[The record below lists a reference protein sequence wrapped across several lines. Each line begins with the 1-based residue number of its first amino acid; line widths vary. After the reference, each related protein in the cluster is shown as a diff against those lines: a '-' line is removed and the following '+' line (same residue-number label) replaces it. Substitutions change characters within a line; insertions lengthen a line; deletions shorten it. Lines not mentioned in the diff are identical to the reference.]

1 MFPEERRS
9 NIIDILNK
17 LGRRRVSDLA
27 RDLAVSEVTVR
38 QDLDL
43 LERQGL
49 LRRTHGGAI
58 LNSRTGFE
66 RTFQLE
72 AATFQE
78 EKERI
83 GRAAAA
89 LVSDGETIIL
99 DVGTTTT
106 EVARHL
112 KDHKG
117 LTIIT
122 NALNIAMLLEENPD
136 ITVIVTGGTLRAKQ
150 HSLVN
155 PYGFLI
161 LEQIHADMAFIGAS
175 GISAEKGIT
184 NANIPEAEMKRMF
197 VRNARRRILVA
208 DSSKIGNVA
217 LAKVSDLWEINQ
229 LITDN
234 QADPGEIET
243 LRGQGLGVELV

>member
-9 NIIDILNK
+9 AIIRILNE
-17 LGRRRVSDLA
+17 LGRLHVTDLSH
-27 RDLAVSEVTVR
+27 DLGVSEVTVR

-43 LERQGL
+43 LEKQGL

-58 LNSRTGFE
+58 LSPQMGFE

-72 AATFQE
+72 AATSQE
-78 EKERI
+78 EKKRI
-83 GRAAAA
+83 GQAAAA
-89 LVSDGETIIL
+89 MVSDGETIIL

-112 KDHKG
+112 KDRKG

-122 NALNIAMLLEENPD
+122 NAVNIAMLLEDSPD
-136 ITVIVTGGTLRAKQ
+136 LTVIVTGGTLRAKQ

-155 PYGFLI
+155 PYGCLV
-161 LEQIHADMAFIGAS
+161 LEHINADLVFMGAS
-175 GISAEKGIT
+175 GIAADKGIT
-184 NANIPEAEMKRMF
+184 NSNIAEAEMKRAF
-197 VRNARRRILVA
+197 LRLASRRIVVA

-217 LAKVSDLWEINQ
+217 LAKVADLDEITQ
-229 LITDN
+229 LITDK
-234 QADPGEIET
+234 QAEPSQVEM
-243 LRGQGLGVELV
+243 LRGQGLMVELV